1 MPLYRA
7 IFQSMSKLA
16 SLFRIFRL
24 RRARRDD
31 EERLHDAR
39 ADARTDRMVDGRG
52 LSPTG
57 AVMDF
62 ESDAEPPH
70 R

>member
-1 MPLYRA
+1 VE
-7 IFQSMSKLA
+7 KLR
-16 SLFRIFRL
+16 SFFRFLRPRFRSETEAEKAND
-24 RRARRDD
+24 RVWDG
-31 EERLHDAR
+31 
-39 ADARTDRMVDGRG
+39 RTNDMVDGKG

-62 ESDAEPPH
+62 ERDSEPP

>member
-1 MPLYRA
+1 
-7 IFQSMSKLA
+7 
-16 SLFRIFRL
+16 
-24 RRARRDD
+24 
-31 EERLHDAR
+31 
-39 ADARTDRMVDGRG
+39 MVDGRG